1 MFFKIKVRSCRPPR
15 WGRGDF
21 PVPAPGVWRCTSAA
35 PAPQKLPSMEQTG
48 NLETPAWVWATSE
61 AAQYTQ
67 CPISD
72 PHFNQRRNPQ
82 ASVVGKTPVSC
93 CNGNVL
99 ILLQLAFTEHS
110 HRTAPGRTSVILSRE
125 NCWLFL
131 SHTCTRSDGE
141 DSPVLPQLRTTS
153 LLLPCCKERAVT
165 PV

>member
-1 MFFKIKVRSCRPPR
+1 MCFLRSKSGVADRSD
-15 WGRGDF
+15 GD
-21 PVPAPGVWRCTSAA
+21 VETSRSLLQGSGRCTSAV
-35 PAPQKLPSMEQTG
+35 PAPQKLPSMEQAG
-48 NLETPAWVWATSE
+48 NLETPTWVWATSD
-61 AAQYTQ
+61 AAQYTR

-82 ASVVGKTPVSC
+82 ASGVGKSPVSC

-110 HRTAPGRTSVILSRE
+110 HRTAPGRISVILSRE

-141 DSPVLPQLRTTS
+141 DSPVPSHTTS
-153 LLLPCCKERAVT
+153 PLLPCCKERAVT
-165 PV
+165 LV